1 MRGIALMRYCPMRSD
16 PIHYNV
22 HLRYIKGSSAA
33 MHKDSNRR
41 IWMTVLVSGLGYF
54 VDIYD
59 LILFS
64 IVRPESLRDIGL
76 VTPHEIIGASE
87 IILNAQMI
95 GMLIGGIIF
104 GALADK
110 RGRLSVLMGSI
121 LMYSIM
127 NIANAF
133 VSSVEMYAVFRFFSG
148 IGLAGEL
155 GVAVT
160 LVSEVMPIKT
170 RGYGT
175 TIVASM
181 GILGAVGAYAVHEF
195 TDWRTAFVVG
205 GLMGL
210 ALLALRVQ
218 VHESGMFKRLEDK
231 PVARGNLGMIF
242 SARRLPTYLSSVA
255 IGLPIWFVIGILVT
269 FAPEFTLE
277 SGGSANVVAGQAV
290 MWCYVGLA
298 AGDLAS
304 GLVSQ
309 LLKSRRRTV
318 FVFLLLT
325 VATVA
330 WYLTSTGRSESMT
343 YLQTGLLGFA
353 VGYWAVF
360 VTTAAEQFGTNL
372 RATVATTVPNVV
384 RGALFPAMIAFK
396 TLRQGSGHLI
406 PGEPLASSAIIVGA
420 VTLLLAFAGLVTMKE
435 TYGKDLD
442 YIEDYHIG

>member
-1 MRGIALMRYCPMRSD
+1 MGSHTTTSSD
-16 PIHYNV
+16 V
-22 HLRYIKGSSAA
+22 H
-33 MHKDSNRR
+33 RR
-41 IWMTVLVSGLGYF
+41 IWLTVLISGLGYF

-64 IVRPESLRDIGL
+64 IVRPDSLRDIGL
-76 VTPHEIIGASE
+76 VSQEQIIAASE

-95 GMLIGGIIF
+95 GMLVGGLIF

-121 LMYSIM
+121 LMYSLM

-160 LVSEVMPIKT
+160 LVSEVMPIRS

-181 GILGAVGAYAVHEF
+181 GILGAVGAYIVHEF
-195 TDWRTAFVVG
+195 TDWRTAFVIG
-205 GLMGL
+205 GIMGL
-210 ALLALRVQ
+210 ALLAMRVK
-218 VHESGMFKRLEDK
+218 VHESGMFRKLEDA
-231 PVARGNLGMIF
+231 PVARGNIFMIF
-242 SARRLPTYLSSVA
+242 TPSRLPRYLSSVA

-277 SGGSANVVAGQAV
+277 SGGAQDVVAGQAV

-298 AGDLAS
+298 SGDLVS
-304 GLVSQ
+304 GLISQ

-318 FVFLLLT
+318 LLFLLLT
-325 VATVA
+325 GAMIA
-330 WYLTSTGRSESMT
+330 WYLTTPGRTATMT
-343 YLQTGLLGFA
+343 YVQTGLLGFA

-372 RATVATTVPNVV
+372 RATVATTIPNIV
-384 RGALFPAMIAFK
+384 RGSLFPAIMSFK
-396 TLRQGSGHLI
+396 TLRQGNAPLI
-406 PGEPLASSAIIVGA
+406 PGEPLASAAIVVGS
-420 VTLLLAFAGLVTMKE
+420 VMMVLAFVGWATMKE

-442 YIEDYHIG
+442 YIEEYRVG

>member
-1 MRGIALMRYCPMRSD
+1 M
-16 PIHYNV
+16 
-22 HLRYIKGSSAA
+22 KSSTTPAI
-33 MHKDSNRR
+33 DRR
-41 IWMTVLVSGLGYF
+41 IWLTVIISGLGYF

-64 IVRPESLRDIGL
+64 IVRPDSLRDIGL
-76 VTPHEIIGASE
+76 ITQEQIIAASE

-95 GMLIGGIIF
+95 GMLVGGLIF

-121 LMYSIM
+121 LMYSLM

-160 LVSEVMPIKT
+160 LVSEVMPIKS

-181 GILGAVGAYAVHEF
+181 GILGAVGAYIVHEF
-195 TDWRTAFVVG
+195 TDWRTAFVIG
-205 GLMGL
+205 GIMGL
-210 ALLALRVQ
+210 ALLAMRVK
-218 VHESGMFKRLEDK
+218 VHESGMFRKLEDA
-231 PVARGNLGMIF
+231 PVARGNVGMIVTKE
-242 SARRLPTYLSSVA
+242 RLPRYLSSVA

-269 FAPEFTLE
+269 FAPEFTIE
-277 SGGSANVVAGQAV
+277 SGGASDVVAGQAV

-298 AGDLAS
+298 AGDLVS

-309 LLKSRRRTV
+309 FLQSRRRTV
-318 FVFLLLT
+318 LLFLMLT
-325 VATVA
+325 AGTVG
-330 WYLTSTGRSESMT
+330 WYLTTPGRSAEMT

-372 RATVATTVPNVV
+372 RATVATTIPNIV
-384 RGALFPAMIAFK
+384 RGALFPAILAFK
-396 TLRQGSGHLI
+396 TLRHGNQHII
-406 PGEPLASSAIIVGA
+406 PGEPLTSAAIVVGA
-420 VTLLLAFAGLVTMKE
+420 VTMVLALIGWATMKE

-442 YIEDYHIG
+442 YVEEYHVG

>member
-1 MRGIALMRYCPMRSD
+1 MDNS
-16 PIHYNV
+16 N
-22 HLRYIKGSSAA
+22 
-33 MHKDSNRR
+33 NRR
-41 IWMTVLVSGLGYF
+41 IWLTVLVSGLGYF

-64 IVRPESLRDIGL
+64 IVRPESLRSIGL
-76 VTPHEIIGASE
+76 VTSDEIITASE

-95 GMLIGGIIF
+95 GMLVGGIIF
-104 GALADK
+104 GLLADK

-160 LVSEVMPIKT
+160 LVSEVMPIKS

-231 PVARGNLGMIF
+231 PVSRGNLRMLLT
-242 SARRLPTYLSSVA
+242 RDRLPAYLSSVA
-255 IGLPIWFVIGILVT
+255 IGLPIWYVIGILVT
-269 FAPEFTLE
+269 FAPEFTLD
-277 SGGSANVVAGQAV
+277 SGGSADVVAGQAV

-298 AGDLAS
+298 TGDLAS
-304 GLVSQ
+304 GVISQ

-318 FVFLLLT
+318 FFFLILT
-325 VATVA
+325 VAAVG
-330 WYLTSTGRSESMT
+330 WYLTSSGRSAGMT

-372 RATVATTVPNVV
+372 RATVATTVPNLV
-384 RGALFPAMIAFK
+384 RGALFPAMVAFK
-396 TLRQGSGHLI
+396 TLREGSSHII
-406 PGEPLASSAIIVGA
+406 PGEPLVSAAIVVGA
-420 VTLLLAFAGLVTMKE
+420 ATIVMAFIGLMTMKE

-442 YIEDYHIG
+442 YVEEYHVG

>member
-1 MRGIALMRYCPMRSD
+1 
-16 PIHYNV
+16 
-22 HLRYIKGSSAA
+22 
-33 MHKDSNRR
+33 
-41 IWMTVLVSGLGYF
+41 
-54 VDIYD
+54 
-59 LILFS
+59 
-64 IVRPESLRDIGL
+64 
-76 VTPHEIIGASE
+76 
-87 IILNAQMI
+87 MI
-95 GMLIGGIIF
+95 GMLVGGIIF
-104 GALADK
+104 GLLADK

-160 LVSEVMPIKT
+160 LVSEVMPIKS

-231 PVARGNLGMIF
+231 PVSRGNLRMLLT
-242 SARRLPTYLSSVA
+242 RDRLPAYLSSVA
-255 IGLPIWFVIGILVT
+255 IGLPIWYVIGILVT
-269 FAPEFTLE
+269 FAPEFTLD
-277 SGGSANVVAGQAV
+277 SGGSADVVAGQAV

-298 AGDLAS
+298 TGDLAS
-304 GLVSQ
+304 GVISQ

-318 FVFLLLT
+318 FFFLILT
-325 VATVA
+325 VAAVG
-330 WYLTSTGRSESMT
+330 WYLTSSGRSAGMT

-372 RATVATTVPNVV
+372 RATVATTVPNLV
-384 RGALFPAMIAFK
+384 RGALFPAMVAFK
-396 TLRQGSGHLI
+396 TLREGSSHII
-406 PGEPLASSAIIVGA
+406 PGEPLVSAAIVVGA
-420 VTLLLAFAGLVTMKE
+420 ATIVMAFIGLMTMKE

-442 YIEDYHIG
+442 YVEEYHVG

>member
-1 MRGIALMRYCPMRSD
+1 MMNGE
-16 PIHYNV
+16 
-22 HLRYIKGSSAA
+22 G
-33 MHKDSNRR
+33 NRR

-64 IVRPESLRDIGL
+64 IVRPESLKAIGL
-76 VTPHEIIGASE
+76 TTQAEIMGASE

-95 GMLIGGIIF
+95 GMLVGGIIF
-104 GALADK
+104 GLLADK

-121 LMYSIM
+121 LMYSLM

-181 GILGAVGAYAVHEF
+181 GILGAVGAYAVHQF

-205 GLMGL
+205 GLMGF
-210 ALLALRVQ
+210 ALLAMRVQ
-218 VHESGMFKRLEDK
+218 VHESGMFRRLEDK
-231 PVARGNLGMIF
+231 PVARGNLGMLLTR
-242 SARRLPTYLSSVA
+242 RRLPVYLSSVA
-255 IGLPIWFVIGILVT
+255 IGLPIWYVIGILVT

-277 SGGSANVVAGQAV
+277 SGGSADVVAGQAV

-298 AGDLAS
+298 AGDLVS
-304 GLVSQ
+304 GLISQ

-318 FVFLLLT
+318 LVFLVMT
-325 VATVA
+325 VAAIA
-330 WYLTSTGRSESMT
+330 WYLTTPGRSAGLT

-372 RATVATTVPNVV
+372 RATVATTVPNLV
-384 RGALFPAMIAFK
+384 RGALFPAMVAFT
-396 TLRQGSGHLI
+396 TLRQGSAHII
-406 PGEPLASSAIIVGA
+406 PGQPLISSALVVGGIA
-420 VTLLLAFAGLVTMKE
+420 LLLAFVGLVTMKE

-442 YIEDYHIG
+442 YVEEYHIG